1 MHVYPTAQ
9 VPKET
14 HIIET
19 APHLMPSQLD
29 TVAGDLLKRQASN
42 GVDYLCKVFPAAM
55 ILYLLLYSFIMTT
68 YSLTYIYTIYCYTII
83 YIYICILY
91 TILYIY
97 ILYIYI
103 YTIYIYTIYIL
114 YMLCIYIY
122 IDISMWNTYIKF
134 SNLRWSRSAAWC
146 TWRLRSPRS
155 SRTRPGRLCHWG
167 GSPVGMRKKNGKS
180 HIFFEKNGKI
190 WRCWDE
196 KRVSQIWR
204 C

>member
-14 HIIET
+14 HIIES

-42 GVDYLCKVFPAAM
+42 GVDNLCKVFPAAI

-68 YSLTYIYTIYCYTII
+68 YSFTNI
-83 YIYICILY
+83 YIYVYIYIYMGVLGNIYILY
-91 TILYIY
+91 TIYY
-97 ILYIYI
+97 
-103 YTIYIYTIYIL
+103 
-114 YMLCIYIY
+114 IYIY
-122 IDISMWNTYIKF
+122 IDISSSLPSGGVAGLCGAREGWD
-134 SNLRWSRSAAWC
+134 LRDLLGRDRGAGAP
-146 TWRLRSPRS
+146 LGGFPRWGK
-155 SRTRPGRLCHWG
+155 RTGNPTCFW
-167 GSPVGMRKKNGKS
+167 
-180 HIFFEKNGKI
+180 EKNGKI

-204 C
+204 WQTP

>member
-68 YSLTYIYTIYCYTII
+68 YSLTYIY
-83 YIYICILY
+83 ILY
-91 TILYIY
+91 TVIL
-97 ILYIYI
+97 
-103 YTIYIYTIYIL
+103 
-114 YMLCIYIY
+114 
-122 IDISMWNTYIKF
+122 
-134 SNLRWSRSAAWC
+134 
-146 TWRLRSPRS
+146 
-155 SRTRPGRLCHWG
+155 
-167 GSPVGMRKKNGKS
+167 
-180 HIFFEKNGKI
+180 
-190 WRCWDE
+190 
-196 KRVSQIWR
+196 
-204 C
+204 